1 MNDQVPGYRIL
12 ERVGEGGFSVV
23 YRALQER
30 LNRVVALKVLSVEDV
45 DDDTMRRFE
54 RECQITGRLT
64 GHPNVVTVL
73 DTGMTSGGRPFIAMD
88 YFERGSLRD
97 RLSREGPLPLQD
109 VLRAGVKIAGAL
121 AATHEAGVLHRDV
134 KPQNILV
141 SKYGE
146 PALADFGIARL
157 AGSSEVTHTTAF
169 TPHHAAP
176 EVVNGEQPG
185 VTADVY
191 SLASSMYQLLAG
203 GPAFKSTGSSNG
215 IGALMMRILN
225 EPPPPIQRQDVPQQ
239 VYDVIAKAMAKTPAQ
254 RYPSAVEF
262 AGRLQQ
268 LQAEL
273 GLPVTEPA
281 GSDSITAPPAPTPY
295 IPEQDHSGLTG
306 PGFELLAR
314 QYAPPHLPAAHPD
327 AAGPAAGP
335 APASPPA
342 AAPRPAPPRAPDAG
356 PSRAP
361 SAGAPQAA
369 SSGPA
374 RTPGP
379 GPTGAFDAGRA
390 GGRGA
395 GPVQGAGQRP
405 PVPVPRPRE
414 ATPRTLPET
423 ADPLDLARVGGGD
436 RKGRPGAVV
445 AGVLAGV
452 VVIAGAGI
460 GGFLLFG
467 NTGDGTKDK
476 PTPTPTAP
484 QTHASSAPVA
494 VPSQVMIAATPRD
507 LRATDKGQIVVLRW
521 KLAKNNNYPIWVQQ
535 SDGSPTQA
543 PPQALPPRSTTMT
556 VSGLDARKGYCF
568 TVGALVALG
577 QSDGQSATIA
587 WSKPKCIRGA
597 TAH

>member
-1 MNDQVPGYRIL
+1 MIDQVPGYRIL

-23 YRALQER
+23 YRAEQER
-30 LNRVVALKVLSVEDV
+30 LNRIVALKVLSVDAV

-73 DTGMTSGGRPFIAMD
+73 DTGVTSGGRPFIAMD

-157 AGSSEVTHTTAF
+157 TGSSEVTHTTAF

-203 GPAFKSTGSSNG
+203 GPAFKSTGSANG

-225 EPPPPIQRQDVPQQ
+225 EPPPPIPRADVPPQ

-254 RYPSAVEF
+254 RYPSAVAF

-281 GSDSITAPPAPTPY
+281 GSDSVTAPPASTPY
-295 IPEQDHSGLTG
+295 VPEQDHSGLTG
-306 PGFELLAR
+306 PGFELLAQ

-327 AAGPAAGP
+327 AAGPG
-335 APASPPA
+335 PASPPTA
-342 AAPRPAPPRAPDAG
+342 SPRPAPPRTPDAG
-356 PSRAP
+356 PTRAP
-361 SAGAPQAA
+361 N
-369 SSGPA
+369 SGPA
-374 RTPGP
+374 QPPAGGP
-379 GPTGAFDAGRA
+379 PHAPSLGPTGAFNAGPTGA
-390 GGRGA
+390 FNA
-395 GPVQGAGQRP
+395 GPVHGPASRP
-405 PVPVPRPRE
+405 RVPDQVSVPRPRE
-414 ATPRTLPET
+414 ATPRTLPESVEP
-423 ADPLDLARVGGGD
+423 ADLLRVPANG
-436 RKGRPGAVV
+436 RKGRPAAVV
-445 AGVLAGV
+445 AGVVAGV
-452 VVIAGAGI
+452 VVIAGAGVA
-460 GGFLLFG
+460 GFLLFG
-467 NTGDGTKDK
+467 NTGDGGRD
-476 PTPTPTAP
+476 TPTPAPTAP
-484 QTHASSAPVA
+484 RTSGSSTPVA
-494 VPSQVMIAATPRD
+494 IPSQVMAAATPRD

-521 KLAKNNNYPIWVQQ
+521 KLAKNNDFPIWMQQ
-535 SDGSPTQA
+535 SDGSPTQT
-543 PPQALPPRSTTMT
+543 PPQALAPRSTTMT
-556 VSGLDARKGYCF
+556 VSGLDPQKGYCF
-568 TVGALVALG
+568 TVGALVAIG
-577 QSDGQSATIA
+577 QGDGQPATIA
-587 WSKPKCIRGA
+587 WAKPKCIRGA
-597 TAH
+597 TAR